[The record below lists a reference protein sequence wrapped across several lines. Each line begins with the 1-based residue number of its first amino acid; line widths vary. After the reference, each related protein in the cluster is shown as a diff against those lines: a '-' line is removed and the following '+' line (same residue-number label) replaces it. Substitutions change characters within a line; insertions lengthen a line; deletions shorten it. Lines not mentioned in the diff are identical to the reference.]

1 MAAKESAKKCAV
13 SSEFLFC
20 WRNLLLTVIISVDSQ
35 ARKWSWARFPPLSRS
50 EAGNRACQPS
60 TSIPGSSRFPSEKNP
75 GDEVGQPYT
84 ISFKNRRFDG
94 KLARK
99 TLCSWYTRL
108 FIGWQVRR
116 PFVMFLDIKSLTDFL
131 KRENTERII
140 YFFLLTQARFP
151 FKKIKAWVFYLIPQK
166 QEGVV

>member
-1 MAAKESAKKCAV
+1 MTAKESAKKCAV

-35 ARKWSWARFPPLSRS
+35 ASKWSWARFSPLSRS

-84 ISFKNRRFDG
+84 ISFKTDDLMENSRG
-94 KLARK
+94 KRCALDIQDY
-99 TLCSWYTRL
+99 S
-108 FIGWQVRR
+108 QVDKLD
-116 PFVMFLDIKSLTDFL
+116 VHLSYFLDIKSLTDFL
-131 KRENTERII
+131 KRENTKRII
-140 YFFLLTQARFP
+140 YFFSSLKL
-151 FKKIKAWVFYLIPQK
+151 VFRSRKLRHGSSI
-166 QEGVV
+166 